1 MNKTELARALAH
13 RMHLGGDAEATRTA
27 ALILSHLFAGDGIIA
42 GELVAGRPVHV
53 TGFGTFDTTHVAS
66 RFVTPPHRPDGVI
79 RNAIEVP
86 AHRRPV
92 FRAGAGLKARV
103 TG

>member
-1 MNKTELARALAH
+1 MNKTQLIETLRVRHGWLRDDDAHAIVDSLLDIIGDTLAK
-13 RMHLGGDAEATRTA
+13 DEKVV
-27 ALILSHLFAGDGIIA
+27 IS
-42 GELVAGRPVHV
+42 
-53 TGFGTFDTTHVAS
+53 GFGTFDTTHVAS

>member
-1 MNKTELARALAH
+1 MNKTDLIAKLKAQQPWMRTSDARQIIDAL
-13 RMHLGGDAEATRTA
+13 LGPE
-27 ALILSHLFAGDGIIA
+27 GIIA
-42 GELVAGRPVHV
+42 GELVADRSVTI
-53 TGFGTFDTTHVAS
+53 TGFGTFDVTHVAR

-92 FRAGAGLKARV
+92 FRAGTGLKSRV
-103 TG
+103 AG

>member
-1 MNKTELARALAH
+1 MNKTDLIAKLKAQQPWMRTSDARQIVDAL
-13 RMHLGGDAEATRTA
+13 LGP
-27 ALILSHLFAGDGIIA
+27 DGIIA

-53 TGFGTFDTTHVAS
+53 TGFGTFDVTHVAS

-92 FRAGAGLKARV
+92 FRAGTGLKARV
-103 TG
+103 AGG